1 MHAATQTAPGPC
13 SAGTTGLLS
22 VGRRCLSLHY
32 ACPVE
37 LRQLRYFVTVAE
49 ELNFGRAAERLHIAG
64 PSLSQQIKALERD
77 LKVSLFDRDRR
88 SVTLT
93 AGGAAL
99 LPHARAL
106 VVQADELR
114 RRAAGL
120 LTSEPVRI
128 GYVNWC
134 PTDWAEQAA
143 GVAQLRVDTWVMP
156 SHTQAARVADGN
168 LDLAICWVQTTD
180 LASLSLNAHLIGVD
194 RLYALSVGSDTSPVE
209 ASDTL
214 VLLDADEAT
223 WSSWNRYAERFAAD
237 TGARIVRVDDGGV
250 TGQAF
255 FEHVRRLR
263 RPVLNNPK
271 GQDTQEPSGLVRRT
285 VIHPTPLWT
294 WSLVWRQGEDSPAV
308 RALIAEF
315 TRETPELG
323 ADDEE
328 AWLPATDPHRPTGIR
343 TEADRR
349 PSPTT
354 QRPAPRRAERV
365 KSRGAEEVS
374 PPRDP

>member
-1 MHAATQTAPGPC
+1 
-13 SAGTTGLLS
+13 
-22 VGRRCLSLHY
+22 
-32 ACPVE
+32 VE

-93 AGGAAL
+93 ASGAAL

-106 VVQADELR
+106 VDQADELR

-134 PTDWAEQAA
+134 PTDWAERAA

-156 SHTQAARVADGN
+156 SHAQAARVSDGS

-180 LASLSLNAHLIGVD
+180 LASLSLDAHLIGVE
-194 RLYALSVGSDTSPVE
+194 RLYALSVGTDTSPVE
-209 ASDTL
+209 AKEML
-214 VLLDADEAT
+214 VLLDADEAS
-223 WSSWNRYAERFAAD
+223 WSSWNRYAEQFAAD
-237 TGARIVRVDDGGV
+237 TGARIMRVDDGGV
-250 TGQAF
+250 TGPTF

-263 RPVLNNPK
+263 RPVLNNPR
-271 GQDTQEPSGLVRRT
+271 GQNVQESGGLVRRP
-285 VIHPTPLWT
+285 VVHPTPLWT
-294 WSLVWRQGEDSPAV
+294 WSLVWRRGEDSPAV
-308 RALIAEF
+308 RAVIDEF
-315 TRETPELG
+315 TRDAPELG
-323 ADDEE
+323 VDDEGT
-328 AWLPATDPHRPTGIR
+328 WLPGTDPHRPRGIR
-343 TEADRR
+343 TGADRR
-349 PSPTT
+349 PTPTT
-354 QRPAPRRAERV
+354 RRPAPPRAERV
-365 KSRGAEEVS
+365 KSPGEEEVS
-374 PPRDP
+374 PPRAQDLAGEISASQQRHGAGESEQASG

>member
-1 MHAATQTAPGPC
+1 
-13 SAGTTGLLS
+13 
-22 VGRRCLSLHY
+22 
-32 ACPVE
+32 VE

-271 GQDTQEPSGLVRRT
+271 GQDTQEPRGLVRRS

-308 RALIAEF
+308 RALIGEF

-328 AWLPATDPHRPTGIR
+328 AWLPATDPHRPTGFR

-354 QRPAPRRAERV
+354 RRPAPRRAERV

-374 PPRDP
+374 PPRDPGSAPRSSR

>member
-1 MHAATQTAPGPC
+1 M
-13 SAGTTGLLS
+13 
-22 VGRRCLSLHY
+22 
-32 ACPVE
+32 E

-77 LKVSLFDRDRR
+77 LNVRLFDRDRR

-93 AGGAAL
+93 ASGAAL

-106 VVQADELR
+106 VDQADELR

-128 GYVNWC
+128 GYVNFC
-134 PTDWAEQAA
+134 PTDWAERTA
-143 GVAQLRVDTWVMP
+143 GVAQVRVDTWVMP
-156 SHTQAARVADGN
+156 SHTQAARVSGGS

-180 LASLSLNAHLIGVD
+180 LASLSLDAHLVGVD
-194 RLYALSVGSDTSPVE
+194 PLYALSVGSDTSPVE
-209 ASDTL
+209 ARETL
-214 VLLDADEAT
+214 VLLDADEAS
-223 WSSWNRYAERFAAD
+223 WSSWNRYAEQFAAD

-250 TGQAF
+250 TGPTF

-271 GQDTQEPSGLVRRT
+271 GQSMQEPSGLRRRS
-285 VIHPTPLWT
+285 VVHPTPLWT
-294 WSLVWRQGEDSPAV
+294 WSLVWRKGEDNPAV
-308 RALIAEF
+308 RAVIDEF
-315 TRETPELG
+315 TRDAGALG
-323 ADDEE
+323 IDDEG

-343 TEADRR
+343 TKADRP
-349 PSPTT
+349 PSPITAPPPT
-354 QRPAPRRAERV
+354 SQAARPQSERTV
-365 KSRGAEEVS
+365 TPSHRNLTGQ
-374 PPRDP
+374 